1 MCAYDFTQGWLGVSR
16 WSLEFLN
23 QVKDIAQ
30 EAGRAILQIYQQD
43 DVGIQTKRD
52 QSPLTQA
59 DLASHHIIIEA
70 LKTLTPEIPILSEE
84 GEILDEKV
92 DTFWCV
98 DPLDGTKEFI
108 KKNDEFTVNI
118 ALIKEHQPVLGVI
131 HVPVTNET
139 FMALQGEGAF
149 KIHNNQTQRLTKQ
162 SDENHSLPIFA
173 VSRSHLNEKTKAFI
187 DRHQATT
194 IPAGSSLKLTLLA
207 EGKADAYPRFGATS
221 LWDMAAGHAILK
233 ETGGEIYT
241 LDQQPLVYNVNKI
254 LNPDLIAVRDKNIK
268 FNVEEK
274 HES

>member
-1 MCAYDFTQGWLGVSR
+1 MIELDQDL
-16 WSLEFLN
+16 LDH
-23 QVKDIAQ
+23 VKIMA
-30 EAGRAILQIYQQD
+30 EKAGQAILDIYQQD
-43 DVGIQTKRD
+43 DFEIKIKSD

-59 DLASHHIIIEA
+59 DLVSHDIITKA
-70 LKTLTPEIPILSEE
+70 LKKLTPEIPVLSEE
-84 GEILDEKV
+84 GEKLEV
-92 DTFWCV
+92 DIETFWCV

-118 ALIKEHQPVLGVI
+118 ALVERHQPILGVI
-131 HVPVTNET
+131 HVPVTDET

-149 KIHNNQTQRLTKQ
+149 KIQDNQTQRLAKQ
-162 SDENHSLPIFA
+162 SGENHSTPIFA

-207 EGKADAYPRFGATS
+207 EGKADAYPRFGPTS

-233 ETGGEIYT
+233 ETGGEIFT
-241 LDQQPLVYNVNKI
+241 LDQQPLVYNIDQI
-254 LNPDLIAVRDKNIK
+254 LNPDLIAVRDKNVK
-268 FNVEEK
+268 FNVEER

>member
-23 QVKDIAQ
+23 QVKDIARD
-30 EAGRAILQIYQQD
+30 AGRAIMQIYQQD
-43 DVGIQTKRD
+43 DVGIQTKPD

-59 DLASHHIIIEA
+59 DLASHDIITKA
-70 LKTLTPEIPILSEE
+70 LKYLTPDIPILSEE
-84 GEILDEKV
+84 GQMLDTEV

-118 ALIKEHQPVLGVI
+118 ALVEHNQPVLGMI

-139 FMALQGEGAF
+139 FMAFQGEGAF
-149 KIHNNQTQRLTKQ
+149 KIQDNQTQRLTKQ
-162 SDENHSLPIFA
+162 SVEKHSPPIFA

-187 DRHQATT
+187 DRHQAKT

-207 EGKADAYPRFGATS
+207 EGKADAYPRFGPTS
-221 LWDMAAGHAILK
+221 LWDMAAGHVILK
-233 ETGGEIYT
+233 ETGGEIYR
-241 LDQQPLVYNVNKI
+241 LDQQPLVYNIKQI
-254 LNPDLIAVRDKNIK
+254 LNPDLIAVRDKNLK
-268 FNVEEK
+268 FCVE
-274 HES
+274 

>member
-1 MCAYDFTQGWLGVSR
+1 MRAHDFTQGWSGVSR

-23 QVKDIAQ
+23 QVKSIAE

-59 DLASHHIIIEA
+59 DLASHDIITKA
-70 LKTLTPEIPILSEE
+70 LKHLTPDIPILSEE
-84 GEILDEKV
+84 GHTLDGEV

-118 ALIKEHQPVLGVI
+118 ALVEQHQPVLGVI
-131 HVPVTNET
+131 HVPVMNET
-139 FMALQGEGAF
+139 FMALQGKGAF
-149 KIHNNQTQRLTKQ
+149 KIHSNQTQRLTKQ
-162 SDENHSLPIFA
+162 SGEIDSPPIFA

-187 DRHQATT
+187 DRHQAAT

-207 EGKADAYPRFGATS
+207 EGKADAYPRFGQTS

-233 ETGGEIYT
+233 ETGGEIFT
-241 LDQQPLVYNVNKI
+241 LDQQPLVYNVIKI
-254 LNPDLIAVRDKNIK
+254 LNPDLIAVRDKNVK

-274 HES
+274 HEA